1 MDIKLFSQEQLCSAE
16 PILSGQLHIWIM
28 PNSGGHAILH
38 QLLGFYLGCSPDDLL
53 LKKGAHGKPEL
64 SGKYAGK
71 IHFNL
76 SHSGD
81 QLALIFSVDSPVGI
95 DIEKIHPVKKRARI
109 AERFFHPEETRLLRE
124 ASSADSEILFF
135 RYWTMKEAFVKALGT
150 GLSIPLNDFFISP
163 EPYNTLPIY
172 RITKSRKDYSSWR
185 IQTIP
190 APVYYQCSIAYE
202 VNQ

>member
-16 PILSGQLHIWIM
+16 PILPGQLHIWIM

-53 LKKGAHGKPEL
+53 FKKGAHGKPEL
-64 SGKYAGK
+64 SGKHAGK

-109 AERFFHPEETRLLRE
+109 AERFFHPEETRLLKE
-124 ASSADSEILFF
+124 ASSVDSEI
-135 RYWTMKEAFVKALGT
+135 
-150 GLSIPLNDFFISP
+150 
-163 EPYNTLPIY
+163 
-172 RITKSRKDYSSWR
+172 
-185 IQTIP
+185 
-190 APVYYQCSIAYE
+190 
-202 VNQ
+202 

>member
-16 PILSGQLHIWIM
+16 PILSEQLHIWIM

-64 SGKYAGK
+64 SGKYSGK

-95 DIEKIHPVKKRARI
+95 AIEKIHPVKKRARI
-109 AERFFHPEETRLLRE
+109 AERFFHPEETRLLKE

-135 RYWTMKEAFVKALGT
+135 AT
-150 GLSIPLNDFFISP
+150 G
-163 EPYNTLPIY
+163 
-172 RITKSRKDYSSWR
+172 
-185 IQTIP
+185 Q
-190 APVYYQCSIAYE
+190 
-202 VNQ
+202 